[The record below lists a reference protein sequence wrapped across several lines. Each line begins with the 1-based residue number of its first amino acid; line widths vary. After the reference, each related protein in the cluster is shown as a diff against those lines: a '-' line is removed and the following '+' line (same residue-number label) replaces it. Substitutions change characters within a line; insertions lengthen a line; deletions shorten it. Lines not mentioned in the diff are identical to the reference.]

1 MNLLLK
7 KPITIETL
15 RQRRD
20 EIIQLANRHGGFH
33 VRVFGSVA
41 RGEATDESDVDFL
54 VQFREGTS
62 MWDLVGLWQDLGE
75 LLGCDVSVIP
85 DDESDDRFM
94 QNAHRD
100 AVLL

>member
-20 EIIQLANRHGGFH
+20 DIIQLANRHGGLR

-75 LLGCDVSVIP
+75 LLGCDVSVVP